1 MLRTGRS
8 FGVQSCVHQALLGTA
23 ANRRN
28 TQLSPSS
35 GRGGANRRRGLVS
48 PTGTTGDIDMTF
60 ETIML
65 AAAAAAPGFDAEAA
79 TRAYL
84 ATLDGAARARSD
96 AYFEGG
102 YWLPLWGALISILAY
117 WLMLRLGW
125 SASWSEWAGKITH
138 RKWLQPALYS
148 VPFAIA
154 GTVLTLPWT
163 VYTAFYREH
172 QYGMSNQ
179 SLTEWSIE
187 QVKLF
192 GVGLVI
198 GALMFMVIYAVI
210 RKSPRRWWLWASAAL
225 AAMMAVMIMLAPL
238 FIEPLLNKYTPMA
251 PGPVR
256 SEILRIAH
264 EQNIPTDNVY
274 VVDASKQTKRI
285 SANVAGLGPTIRI
298 ALNDNLLNRS
308 NIHGIKAVMGH
319 EMGHYNLYHIQ
330 KLLLYLT
337 LMLLALFATMYFVA
351 PRILARYGGRWGVRE
366 VSDPASAPLLYLMLA
381 LFLIPGGILFNSI
394 IRIHESEAD
403 AFGLEAAREPD
414 GFAMTAMQLSEYRK
428 IEPTALEE
436 ILFFDHPSGR
446 TRVAMAMAWKAEH
459 LAELPADQRGMIVM
473 TSSASGPAP
482 AK

>member
-1 MLRTGRS
+1 MS
-8 FGVQSCVHQALLGTA
+8 
-23 ANRRN
+23 
-28 TQLSPSS
+28 
-35 GRGGANRRRGLVS
+35 
-48 PTGTTGDIDMTF
+48 F
-60 ETIML
+60 ETMLL
-65 AAAAAAPGFDAEAA
+65 AAATAVPAFDAEAA

-84 ATLDGAARARSD
+84 DTLSGAARARSD

-102 YWLPLWGALISILAY
+102 YWLPSWGALVAILAY

-125 SASWSEWAGKITH
+125 SASWSGWAAKVT
-138 RKWLQPALYS
+138 RREWLQPAIYS

-154 GTVLTLPWT
+154 ATILTLPWT

-179 SLTEWSIE
+179 SLAEWSIE
-187 QVKLF
+187 QLKLF

-210 RKSPRRWWLWASAAL
+210 RNSPRRWWLWASAAL
-225 AAMMAVMIMLAPL
+225 AAMMAIMIMLAPL
-238 FIEPLLNKYTPMA
+238 FIEPLLNKYTPLEA
-251 PGPVR
+251 GPVR

-264 EQNIPTDNVY
+264 EQDIPADNVL
-274 VVDASKQTKRI
+274 VVDASKQTKRV
-285 SANVAGLGPTIRI
+285 SGNVAGLGPTVRI

-319 EMGHYNLYHIQ
+319 EMGHYKLYHIQ

-337 LMLLALFATMYFVA
+337 LMALVAFGLMYWLA
-351 PRILARYGGRWGVRE
+351 PRILAKNREKWGVAK
-366 VSDPASAPLLYLMLA
+366 VSDPASAPLLHMMLA
-381 LFLIPGGILFNSI
+381 VLLIPGGIIFNSI

-428 IEPTALEE
+428 IEPSPLEE
-436 ILFFDHPSGR
+436 LLFFDHPSGR
-446 TRVAMAMAWKAEH
+446 TRVGMAMAWKAKH
-459 LAELPADQRGMIVM
+459 LAELPADQQRAMIM
-473 TSSASGPAP
+473 TPDRP

>member
-1 MLRTGRS
+1 
-8 FGVQSCVHQALLGTA
+8 
-23 ANRRN
+23 
-28 TQLSPSS
+28 
-35 GRGGANRRRGLVS
+35 
-48 PTGTTGDIDMTF
+48 
-60 ETIML
+60 ML
-65 AAAAAAPGFDAEAA
+65 AAAAAAPAFDAETA

-84 ATLDGAARARSD
+84 DTLSGAARVKSD

-102 YWLPLWGALISILAY
+102 YWLPLWGALVSILAY

-125 SASWSEWAGKITH
+125 SASWSAWASKITH

-148 VPFAIA
+148 IPFAIA
-154 GTVLTLPWT
+154 ATVLTLPWT

-179 SLTEWSIE
+179 TLTEWGFE
-187 QVKLF
+187 QSKLF

-210 RKSPRRWWLWASAAL
+210 RKSPKRWWLWASGAL
-225 AAMMAVMIMLAPL
+225 AAMFAVMIMLAPL

-251 PGPVR
+251 EGPVR

-264 EQNIPTDNVY
+264 EQNIPTNDVY

-319 EMGHYNLYHIQ
+319 EMGHYKLYHIQ

-337 LMLLALFATMYFVA
+337 LMALVAFGVMYWLA
-351 PRILARYGGRWGVRE
+351 PRILTKNREKWGVSA
-366 VSDPASAPLLYLMLA
+366 VSDPASAPLLYMLLA
-381 LFLIPGGILFNSI
+381 VLLVPGGILFNSI
-394 IRIHESEAD
+394 TRIHESEAD
-403 AFGLEAAREPD
+403 AFGLMSAREPD

-428 IEPTALEE
+428 IEPSALEE
-436 ILFFDHPSGR
+436 MLFFTHPSGR
-446 TRVAMAMAWKAEH
+446 TRVRMAMEWKANN
-459 LAELPADQRGMIVM
+459 LATLPVDQQRPMVM
-473 TSSASGPAP
+473 APDQP

>member
-1 MLRTGRS
+1 M
-8 FGVQSCVHQALLGTA
+8 
-23 ANRRN
+23 
-28 TQLSPSS
+28 SP
-35 GRGGANRRRGLVS
+35 GHGGAADGGAWAAKTPPTLRATS
-48 PTGTTGDIDMTF
+48 PKGGGARTCVALAADYGRHGDTAGGTHMLIDTM
-60 ETIML
+60 ML
-65 AAAAAAPGFDAEAA
+65 AAAAAAFDAETA

-84 ATLDGAARARSD
+84 ATLDGAARAKSD

-102 YWLPLWGALISILAY
+102 YWLPLWGALVSILAY
-117 WLMLRLGW
+117 GLMLRLGW
-125 SASWSEWAGKITH
+125 SASWSGWANKVTS
-138 RKWLQPALYS
+138 RRWLQPALYS
-148 VPFAIA
+148 LPFALA
-154 GTVLTLPWT
+154 GAVLTLPWT
-163 VYTAFYREH
+163 LYTAFYREH
-172 QYGMSNQ
+172 QYGLANQ
-179 SLTEWSIE
+179 DLAAWAKEYAIM
-187 QVKLF
+187 F

-198 GALMFMVIYAVI
+198 GAIMFAVIYAVI
-210 RKSPRRWWLWASAAL
+210 RNSPKRWWLWATAAMAAL
-225 AAMMAVMIMLAPL
+225 LAVMIMLSPI

-337 LMLLALFATMYFVA
+337 LMMLALFATMYFAA
-351 PRILARYGGRWGVRE
+351 PRILYRYGDKWGVSKI
-366 VSDPASAPLLYLMLA
+366 SDPASAPLLHMILA
-381 LFLIPGGILFNSI
+381 IMLIPGGILFNSI

-403 AFGLEAAREPD
+403 VFGLAAAREPD

-446 TRVAMAMAWKAEH
+446 TRVTMAMEWKARH
-459 LAELPADQRGMIVM
+459 LAELPADQRRAMVM
-473 TSSASGPAP
+473 VPDGA